1 MYGCTVQVADADSG
15 PLVASGQTLSFE
27 ESGRHSTSGTKK
39 SVTVSL
45 EDGSAL
51 NWVEGLTF

>member
-1 MYGCTVQVADADSG
+1 MQEADADSG
-15 PLVASGQTLSFE
+15 PLLGSGETLRFE
-27 ESGRHSTSGTKK
+27 ESGRHSTSGTSK